1 MNVTSEHP
9 IFFFLNLNFCPRAC
23 TKKHR
28 GGHLRYVVCLGVY
41 GESDGSE
48 LADHGQRKSGRGMV
62 RAVACGGSC
71 DCSDP
76 LWSPYASVNWWS
88 WPWSWSGLN
97 PVTPGT
103 QATWL
108 LAFRFSDAI
117 LYIGTLL
124 TDVVLHPSMPSVL
137 GLAPRGYKIMCVRH
151 VFSSSLLALR
161 YWVLDSTCA
170 FPFTFNPLTIT
181 LLPSPI
187 FLAHFHLFWTFF
199 LTTEHI
205 ERSHRKLFNHQYHQ
219 HVQQKCVDT
228 S

>member
-1 MNVTSEHP
+1 MIMEWAQPSYPRYTSNLVAS
-9 IFFFLNLNFCPRAC
+9 ISFLR
-23 TKKHR
+23 
-28 GGHLRYVVCLGVY
+28 
-41 GESDGSE
+41 
-48 LADHGQRKSGRGMV
+48 
-62 RAVACGGSC
+62 C
-71 DCSDP
+71 D
-76 LWSPYASVNWWS
+76 
-88 WPWSWSGLN
+88 
-97 PVTPGT
+97 T
-103 QATWL
+103 
-108 LAFRFSDAI
+108 
-117 LYIGTLL
+117 LYSTLL